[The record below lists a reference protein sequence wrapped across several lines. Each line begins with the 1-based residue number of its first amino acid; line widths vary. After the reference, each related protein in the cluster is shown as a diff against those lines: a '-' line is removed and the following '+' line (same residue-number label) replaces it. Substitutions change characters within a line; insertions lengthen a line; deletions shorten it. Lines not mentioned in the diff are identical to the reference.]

1 METKENEKKQ
11 ILTEHEK
18 EVARQTSL
26 EVLKTIL
33 TLGFNHLLKWLAFVI
48 KKK

>member
-1 METKENEKKQ
+1 METNEKKQ
-11 ILTEHEK
+11 KEILTDHEK

-26 EVLKTIL
+26 EVLKTII
-33 TLGFNHLLKWLAFVI
+33 TLGFNHLLKWLAFII